1 MKKVIRATESDLTTI
16 VKMIINESYHST
28 KKSLVVTRNN
38 KALGN
43 IKNQYLSD
51 TSINKTVV
59 NIINKNLYKFVK
71 EVNSKSGEIA
81 NQIISGKGSDSAT
94 IYLQTLK
101 DVIYSTVNDMNWAKK
116 KLISTL
122 VSNLASKDEF
132 NNIIKNFDTIIN
144 DVYDRLITDVFLYV
158 HDPTK
163 SKEAEWY
170 EQAWNVANNRKE
182 SIKKHLVD
190 WIKSQIFG

>member
-1 MKKVIRATESDLTTI
+1 MKKVIRVTESDLTTI

-38 KALGN
+38 EALEN

-51 TSINKTVV
+51 TGIPKIVV

-81 NQIISGKGSDSAT
+81 NQIISGNGSDSAT

-101 DVIYSTVNDMNWAKK
+101 DVIYSTVNDLNWAKK

-122 VSNLASKDEF
+122 VSKDEF

-144 DVYDRLITDVFLYV
+144 DVYNTLIRNVFRHV
-158 HDPTK
+158 HDRGNK
-163 SKEAEWY
+163 KEAEWY
-170 EQAWNVANNRKE
+170 QQAWNVAFNRKE